1 MTMQTSRPK
10 FLVFIVLGAIIG
22 SAMASWL
29 APKGIAW
36 YFDPP
41 VDIGVNCKSA
51 TEWAMN
57 KLRFLQIVGLG
68 AGGVVG
74 LIFAFMLR
82 RRRNAVSY
90 EYTTPA
96 EPR

>member
-1 MTMQTSRPK
+1 MQTKKPK
-10 FLVFIVLGAIIG
+10 FLMFIFLGAIIG
-22 SAMASWL
+22 SALASWL

-57 KLRFLQIVGLG
+57 RLRTMQIVGLG
-68 AGGVVG
+68 VGAVFG
-74 LIFAFMLR
+74 LILAIVVK

-96 EPR
+96 DPR